1 MKKQIYGLDVLR
13 GVGIFSVLILHTAF
27 YYFDG
32 IYDLDLS
39 NPPLIITLIGFVL
52 MFAGLFAMISG
63 FVHTLSV
70 ARKLKEKGFSY
81 RSVIKYSLF
90 AGIYILVIAYLYF
103 LFTGPGIIHFETR
116 SMDQSLF
123 VELIKSGRFILPSL
137 DRVLY
142 IDSLVMIG
150 MNVIF
155 VGLISVFAYK
165 FIKEDKKRTWFFYL
179 LATFVLLISAFRIPL
194 YAVYLNARDQGNY
207 FVVLLLNF
215 LVNKN
220 NPIFP
225 FLSFGLFGSF
235 MASLIIENNPKKMKR
250 IILPSGVVFFITG
263 LIIYLTAEETMLDR
277 MIDYTWYG
285 IMVFQIGLFQLLI
298 YMFISIYEKKTIS
311 SKPLSFIS
319 KFFYRFGIAGLTVF
333 FIEQLFSSSIK
344 QVLLWIHPSLELE
357 MYTSI
362 LLGLFIALFWGFIL
376 MLWEKVHYAYGI
388 EYGYTRFM
396 ARFGG
401 SEKRHKL
408 EE

>member
-1 MKKQIYGLDVLR
+1 MKKQVFGLDVLR

-70 ARKLKEKGFSY
+70 ARKIKEQGFSY
-81 RSVIKYSLF
+81 KMVMKYSLF
-90 AGIYILVIAYLYF
+90 AGLYVLVIAYLYF
-103 LFTGPGIIHFETR
+103 LFTGPGIIHFESR
-116 SMDQSLF
+116 SMDQSLL

-137 DRVLY
+137 DRILY

-150 MNVIF
+150 TNVIL
-155 VGLISVFAYK
+155 VGLITVGAYK
-165 FIKEDKKRTWFFYL
+165 FIKDDKKRTWFFYL
-179 LATFVLLISAFRIPL
+179 LATLILLLSAFRIPL
-194 YAVYLNARDQGNY
+194 YAIYLNARDEGNY
-207 FVVLLLNF
+207 FVVIALNF
-215 LVNKN
+215 FVNKN

-225 FLSFGLFGSF
+225 FLAFGLFGSF
-235 MASLIIENNPKKMKR
+235 MASLMLENNPKKMKQT
-250 IILPSGVVFFITG
+250 ILPSGILFFVAG
-263 LIIYLTAEETMLDR
+263 LVIYLTAEETMLDR

-298 YMFISIYEKKTIS
+298 YLFISIYDKTNTAR
-311 SKPLSFIS
+311 KPLSFIS

-333 FIEQLFSSSIK
+333 FIEQLFSSFVK
-344 QVLLWIHPSLELE
+344 QILLWIQPGLQLE

-362 LLGLFIALFWGFIL
+362 FLGLVIALFWGTMLI
-376 MLWEKVHYAYGI
+376 LWEKVHYAYGI